1 MIESSRTG
9 RLWRVAK
16 TRAALAVATAAAC
29 LLGACSS
36 SSASYPSRDAAVA
49 KSLSDINQLLKRIG
63 YPDPWRKT
71 QKEGPCHETDD
82 AHGSLVVSAGTINNL
97 SQPEGAKF
105 LSTALATWRT
115 AGYSNV
121 SENHASAD
129 DSQVTAQD
137 GAYTLELDVGSD
149 GETGIFIS
157 SCYSTPGPATE
168 SVSQTTMPAVA
179 AAVSP
184 TPTASTSR

>member
-9 RLWRVAK
+9 QLWRVAR
-16 TRAALAVATAAAC
+16 TRAALVVATTAAC
-29 LLGACSS
+29 LLSACSS
-36 SSASYPSRDAAVA
+36 PSSSYPSQDAAIA
-49 KSLSDINQLLKRIG
+49 KSLSDINQLLRNIG
-63 YPDPWRKT
+63 YADPWRKT
-71 QKEGPCHETDD
+71 QTEGPCHETDD
-82 AHGSLVVSAGTINNL
+82 AHGSLVISAGTINNL

-115 AGYSNV
+115 DGYSNV

-129 DSQVTAQD
+129 NSQVTAQD
-137 GAYTLELDVGSD
+137 GEYTLELDVGSD

-179 AAVSP
+179 AADSP
-184 TPTASTSR
+184 APVASTSR